1 MAGDNLVAIQFDQ
14 SVDHAEDVATGG
26 ETVRDGPQRVA
37 LHRGDRAG
45 HLDSPDGSRVLG
57 NSTASKE
64 PATHDEADDRGEN
77 RATAG
82 IDTSRATTGGHRHGP
97 GAGPIG
103 RPRCAMGDGLMVECD
118 GHERVLSGWMGSS
131 WGWVT
136 FGTVTNGCSLNVPNG
151 CSYVKGQSEQVFDSG
166 GEHAYAGPM
175 AEALTARQR
184 AILEFIDTSMRDRGY
199 PPSVREI
206 GEAVGLNSPATVHNH
221 LATLQKLG
229 YLRRDPTKPRALE
242 VRFDSSIG
250 VAMERRPAR
259 HVPLVGDVAAGTDVL
274 ANENVEELIPLP
286 VDFTGEGEL
295 FMLRVRGDSMIDAGI
310 FDGDFVVVRQDP
322 TPKNGDIVVAGIP
335 GDEATVKT
343 FKKTGSNIT
352 LVPANPR
359 LSPMVFPAADVSIFG
374 KVVTVLRRL

>member
-1 MAGDNLVAIQFDQ
+1 M
-14 SVDHAEDVATGG
+14 
-26 ETVRDGPQRVA
+26 RDGPESVS
-37 LHRGDRAG
+37 LHGR
-45 HLDSPDGSRVLG
+45 DGARHFDAASGTGLFG
-57 NSTASKE
+57 NSAAGKESAPDDETNQGSDNRTA
-64 PATHDEADDRGEN
+64 
-77 RATAG
+77 AG
-82 IDTSRATTGGHRHGP
+82 VSALCALAGSSRAWEGPCQGH
-97 GAGPIG
+97 
-103 RPRCAMGDGLMVECD
+103 GDGTGLVVDCE
-118 GHERVLSGWMGSS
+118 GHGRVLSGWLRVVGGT
-131 WGWVT
+131 WFPGDEI
-136 FGTVTNGCSLNVPNG
+136 TVTNGCSLNVPNS
-151 CSYVKGQSEQVFDSG
+151 CSQVKGSCEQVFDSG
-166 GEHAYAGPM
+166 GEQAYAGPM

-184 AILEFIDTSMRDRGY
+184 AILEFIDSNMRERGY

-221 LATLQKLG
+221 LASLQKLG

-310 FDGDFVVVRQDP
+310 FDGDYVVVRQESN
-322 TPKNGDIVVAGIP
+322 PKNGDIVVAGIP

-343 FKKTGSNIT
+343 FKKSGSNIT
-352 LVPANPR
+352 LLPSNPR
-359 LSPMVFPAADVSIFG
+359 LEPMVFPASEVSIFG